1 MAQFLLICLG
11 GAVGTGAR
19 YLLSAWA
26 ADLFGAAFPYGTLA
40 ANVIGSFLVATIMYV
55 GLETAALSPSLRIAL
70 TIGVMGGF
78 TTFST
83 FSFETLRYLQEG
95 AWELCFLNV
104 GLNVVGSLGACFL
117 GWASGK
123 WLVGF

>member
-1 MAQFLLICLG
+1 MTRFLWICLA
-11 GAVGTGAR
+11 GAMGTGAR
-19 YLLSAWA
+19 YLLSAYA
-26 ADLFGAAFPYGTLA
+26 AKLFGAAFPYGTLA
-40 ANVIGSFLVATIMYV
+40 VNVLGSYLLGAATYV
-55 GLETAALSPSLRIAL
+55 GLESSALPATLRLSL
-70 TIGVMGGF
+70 TIGFMGGF